1 MKTTGTNQIQ
11 DLWQDIQFIK
21 RISSHTISET
31 SKRRIIY
38 KYNLYKQLGGERTD
52 EQIEKW
58 KEEVK

>member
-11 DLWQDIQFIK
+11 DLWQDIQFMK
-21 RISSHTISET
+21 RISSHHTSET